1 MHEYSSIIYEVVH
14 NPQYT
19 YHKLIVDGKCPFD
32 EFLSNIERNK
42 NDLRYFKS
50 IINLMDNLTDANML
64 PKTKFRH
71 IETRQRSDI
80 FEFKKENVRVYVL
93 KQKPDIF
100 IILGGTNKGKQGK
113 DIDRVKSLVSDFPK

>member
-19 YHKLIVDGKCPFD
+19 YHKLIVDDKCPFD

-71 IETRQRSDI
+71 IETR
-80 FEFKKENVRVYVL
+80 
-93 KQKPDIF
+93 
-100 IILGGTNKGKQGK
+100 
-113 DIDRVKSLVSDFPK
+113 